1 MIQSL
6 LQRLPFLSRSEEE
19 SDAASQPLL
28 VVEMSDT
35 AIRYL
40 SVKPSVEEGAPYSL
54 HASGCLLAA
63 DYSTAGAWHTDAA
76 NQLRKYKLKK
86 AKTIGL
92 LAAQDYQLYQTTAV
106 PAESHEDLVS
116 AMRWKLKDLTT
127 GEPTDYALDVVPMGD
142 AGGRLNQQVL
152 VVAAKNEVVATRL
165 AQFKTLGLKIDAL
178 STYEISMAHLVT
190 GLLPESSCLASLY
203 VTEHEFIISASQAN
217 RIIMFRRIPKD
228 AMSSGDQGVP
238 MRIIGEVVRSLDRV
252 SRQFPDVQ
260 LDALF
265 VDAGA
270 DTQAYLDTFKQELR
284 IACEVLTPY
293 AALAEEVAPLFFDQ
307 RLVPLAGAAL
317 SHGLGVA
324 DINLLGDE
332 AVEQEVKLPFK
343 HIAAAS
349 ALFAVLSL
357 GLGGYVA
364 WNESE
369 AQAAHAA
376 AAAAHR
382 TELDALNKQV
392 QDKSVPAE
400 NLEGLQKV
408 LQSYT
413 SIQNYLASQSGVG
426 EAPFSAW
433 METLARSIPDGL
445 WLTRIEFSATA
456 SGSLSLSGMAKS
468 NESLTA
474 WVDRLNKTVAL
485 DGKQKFDVLDIK
497 QNPEN
502 GYWSFVVKTQGAKQ

>member
-6 LQRLPFLSRSEEE
+6 LQRLPFLSGSTDET
-19 SDAASQPLL
+19 DIASQPLL

-54 HASGCLLAA
+54 HASGCLLAS

-76 NQLRKYKLKK
+76 SQLRKYKLKK
-86 AKTIGL
+86 SKIIGL
-92 LAAQDYQLYQTTAV
+92 LAAQDYQLYQTTSVA
-106 PAESHEDLVS
+106 AETHDDLVS
-116 AMRWKLKDLTT
+116 AMRWKLKDLTA

-165 AQFKTLGLKIDAL
+165 SQFKAIGLKVDAL
-178 STYEISMAHLVT
+178 SAYEVSLAHLVT

-203 VTEHEFIISASQAN
+203 VTDHEFIISASQAN
-217 RIIMFRRIPKD
+217 RLIMFRRIPKD
-228 AMSSGDQGVP
+228 AMTTGDQGVP
-238 MRIIGEVVRSLDRV
+238 MRIVGEVVRSLDRV

-265 VDAGA
+265 VDAGP

-293 AALAEEVAPLFFDQ
+293 AALVEEVAPLFFDQ

-317 SHGLGVA
+317 SHTMGVA
-324 DINLLGDE
+324 NINLLGDD

-343 HIAAAS
+343 QIAVGS
-349 ALFAVLSL
+349 AVVAVLSL
-357 GLGGYVA
+357 GLGGYIS
-364 WNESE
+364 WTESQT
-369 AQAAHAA
+369 QAAHVAA
-376 AAAAHR
+376 TATHQAEIEAI
-382 TELDALNKQV
+382 NKQV
-392 QDKSVPAE
+392 QEKSAPVE
-400 NLEGLQKV
+400 NLDGLQKV

-413 SIQNYLASQSGVG
+413 AIQNYLASQSGAG

-445 WLTRIEFSATA
+445 WLTKIEFSALS

-474 WVDRLNKTVAL
+474 WVDLLNKTVAL

-497 QNPEN
+497 QNPDN
-502 GYWSFVVKTQGAKQ
+502 GYWLFVVKSQGAK